1 MPKRI
6 ADLPEG
12 YQSRLR
18 VLAEAIGGRVRLRRE
33 ELELTQELLRAR
45 LELAHVFVSRTQ
57 FSRIENGDALP
68 NAAEIIALQRILDVP
83 FDWLLLGKGERG

>member
-6 ADLPEG
+6 RDLPEG
-12 YQSRLR
+12 YQNHVRE
-18 VLAEAIGGRVRLRRE
+18 LAEAIGARVRLRRE
-33 ELELTQELLRAR
+33 ELDLTQELLRAR

-68 NAAEIIALQRILDVP
+68 NAAEIIALQQILDVP
-83 FDWLLLGKGERG
+83 FDWLLLGKGER